1 MYIAKFQGHT
11 GYWQNLD
18 NASTMDEAIK
28 FLNQQIGIDST
39 YKNAFIKE
47 QETGR
52 EIFAYRTIK

>member
-1 MYIAKFQGHT
+1 MYIAKFQGQN

-28 FLNQQIGIDST
+28 FLNQQIRIDAA
-39 YKNAFIKE
+39 YKNASIK
-47 QETGR
+47 

>member
-1 MYIAKFQGHT
+1 MYIAKFQGQN

-28 FLNQQIGIDST
+28 FLNQQIRIDAA
-39 YKNAFIKE
+39 YKNASIKE